1 MKFLKVGEIAKRA
14 GVSVRT
20 LHHYDQIG
28 LLSPSDTSEAGHR
41 LYNAADVER
50 LQHIASLKSMGFS
63 LERIDQSLDREG
75 TTLLGILKMQEELV
89 AQQLMSLKRIHEQL
103 RLLLQRLNRHE
114 NPSINELL
122 LLMKEMKN
130 METWKK
136 QYTAEQI
143 KTLHDRYEKYPDQV
157 KEVEKAWPILF
168 KQFEDAMKKGL
179 APDSSEVQVL
189 AKKAQHFIDLFTGGD
204 KAIEANLDK
213 AYQQNQES
221 ALKSW
226 GVSKEV
232 FEYATKARKH
242 LNRA

>member
-1 MKFLKVGEIAKRA
+1 MKLLKVGEIAKRA

-28 LLSPSDTSEAGHR
+28 LLCPSDSSESGHR

-63 LERIDQSLDREG
+63 LEGIARCLEDKNS
-75 TTLLGILKMQEELV
+75 TLLRTFEIQEQV
-89 AQQLMSLKRIHEQL
+89 VSQQLQTLKGVHGQL
-103 RLLLQRLNRHE
+103 RAMLHKLRHRE
-114 NPSINELL
+114 NLSTNELL
-122 LLMKEMKN
+122 ELMKEMKI
-130 METWKK
+130 MESWKNN
-136 QYTAEQI
+136 YTPEQI
-143 KTLHDRYEKYPDQV
+143 KALQDRYERYSDQA

-179 APDSSEVQVL
+179 DPASSQVQEL
-189 AKKAQHFIDLFTGGD
+189 AKKAQAYIDLFTGGD
-204 KAIEANLDK
+204 KAIEANLNK

-221 ALKSW
+221 ALTTW

-232 FEYATKARKH
+232 FEYASKARKIF
-242 LNRA
+242 NS